1 MLKENSMNKSILYLL
16 PMLMFLGACS
26 EPIQP
31 KLVDEMSTF
40 REYEVHYEYQTEQ
53 WDDPEILT
61 SPRLQ
66 FTWVKPG
73 DERHQVGIWT
83 MKFDGTDLREL
94 VTPKELMPEHLMQ
107 GVLRA
112 NVPLPRSPNNRY
124 IPYAVSHAGQYERRI
139 LDLKTNEVTV
149 IVDGGGQPRFQWF
162 KGSRFLTFSGPSPL
176 MQYDLE
182 NKTLT
187 DIGERFTKSG
197 YLKKVQSFDNGNQII
212 DMQDEMSTFYDF
224 DSGEML
230 KQISNSHGIL
240 TLDNKHWIKP
250 GFKSD
255 TSISTLDDADKIV
268 FKLASGL
275 IHSNLTSISAEGY
288 VFGTSIRKVKIND
301 DKVTIYSLPGDV
313 QGENLSIYN
322 YMDFIDR

>member
-1 MLKENSMNKSILYLL
+1 MLKENSMKKTILYLL
-16 PMLMFLGACS
+16 PMLIFLGACS

-31 KLVDEMSTF
+31 KLVGEGSTY

-53 WDDPEILT
+53 WDAPEILT

-73 DERHQVGIWT
+73 DEMHQVGIWT

-107 GVLRA
+107 GILRPD
-112 NVPLPRSPNNRY
+112 VPLVRSPNNRY

-224 DSGEML
+224 DTGKLL
-230 KQISNSHGIL
+230 KQIPNSSGIL
-240 TLDNKHWIKP
+240 TLDNEHWIKE
-250 GFKSD
+250 KSRFN
-255 TSISTLDDADKIV
+255 TEISLLNDADRSV
-268 FKLASGL
+268 YKLPKGL
-275 IHSNLTSISAEGY
+275 TGFNLTGIDAEGY
-288 VFGTSIRKVKIND
+288 IFSADIRKAKIND
-301 DKVTIYSLPGDV
+301 DKVIIYSFPGELD
-313 QGENLSIYN
+313 GGNLSIYN
-322 YMDFIDR
+322 YKNFINR

>member
-1 MLKENSMNKSILYLL
+1 MKKSMLYLL
-16 PMLMFLGACS
+16 PMLIFLGACS

-31 KLVDEMSTF
+31 KLVNEMSTF

-61 SPRLQ
+61 TPRLQ

-107 GVLRA
+107 GILRPD
-112 NVPLPRSPNNRY
+112 VPLVRSPNNRY

-139 LDLKTNEVTV
+139 LDLKTKEVTV

-197 YLKKVQSFDNGNQII
+197 YLRKVQSFDNGNQII
-212 DMQDEMSTFYDF
+212 DMQDEMSIFYDF
-224 DSGEML
+224 DTGEKL
-230 KQISNSHGIL
+230 KQFSNTDGVL
-240 TLDNKHWIKP
+240 TLDNKFWIKRVS
-250 GFKSD
+250 GHN
-255 TSISTLDDADKIV
+255 TNLAHLDDANRV
-268 FKLASGL
+268 AYKLPKGL
-275 IHSNLTSISAEGY
+275 AGSNLTGISAGGY
-288 VFGTSIRKVKIND
+288 IFSAHIRKAKIND

-313 QGENLSIYN
+313 EGENLSIYN
-322 YMDFIDR
+322 YKKFIAH